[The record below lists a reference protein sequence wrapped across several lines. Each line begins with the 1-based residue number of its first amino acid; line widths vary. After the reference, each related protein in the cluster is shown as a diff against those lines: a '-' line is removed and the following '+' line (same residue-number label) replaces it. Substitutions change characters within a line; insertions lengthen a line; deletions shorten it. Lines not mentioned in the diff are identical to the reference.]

1 MIKLKKTLLLDVD
14 EVIVFS
20 GFLEAI
26 NDFLGTNYVIDEFSE
41 YYIDTVVIPSDRMD
55 EFNEFLRNRNLY
67 DYAPLLPNAIE
78 VIKKLNEVYDIY
90 ILSSCVN
97 FLDVDGSGRYF
108 ADKYNFLRK
117 TLPFID
123 PSHIILTSAK
133 HLFVADIQIDDR
145 INNFGPHVNLKI
157 LFPSYHNKEITDE
170 ELKEKG
176 IIRAGLDWRD
186 GWSKV
191 EEILLKRK

>member
-1 MIKLKKTLLLDVD
+1 MKQTLLLDVD

-41 YYIDTVVIPSDRMD
+41 YYIDSVVIPSDRMD

-133 HLFVADIQIDDR
+133 HLFVAGIQIDDR

-176 IIRAGLDWRD
+176 IIRAGYDWRD
-186 GWSKV
+186 GWSNV
-191 EEILLKRK
+191 EEILLKN

>member
-1 MIKLKKTLLLDVD
+1 MKKTLLLDVD

-41 YYIDTVVIPSDRMD
+41 YYIDSVVIPSNRMD
-55 EFNEFLRNRNLY
+55 EFNKFLRNRNLY

-78 VIKKLNEVYDIY
+78 VIKKLNQVYDIY

-133 HLFVADIQIDDR
+133 HLFVAGIQIDDR
-145 INNFGPHVNLKI
+145 IDNFGPHVNLKI

-176 IIRAGLDWRD
+176 IIRAGYDWRD
-186 GWSKV
+186 GWSNV
-191 EEILLKRK
+191 EEILLKN

>member
-1 MIKLKKTLLLDVD
+1 MKKTLLLDVD

-41 YYIDTVVIPSDRMD
+41 YYIDSVVIPSDRMD

-78 VIKKLNEVYDIY
+78 VIKKLNQVYDIY

-123 PSHIILTSAK
+123 PGHIILTSSK
-133 HLFVADIQIDDR
+133 HLFTADIQIDDR
-145 INNFGPHVNLKI
+145 IDNFGSHVNLKI

-176 IIRAGLDWRD
+176 VIRAGFDWRD
-186 GWSKV
+186 GWSNV
-191 EEILLKRK
+191 EELFLKPNNNL

>member
-1 MIKLKKTLLLDVD
+1 MKKTLLLDVD

-26 NDFLGTNYVIDEFSE
+26 NDFLRTNYVIDEFSE
-41 YYIDTVVIPSDRMD
+41 YYIDSVVIPSDRMD

-157 LFPSYHNKEITDE
+157 LFPSYHNTGITDE

-186 GWSKV
+186 GWSNV
-191 EEILLKRK
+191 EKILLKREK

>member
-1 MIKLKKTLLLDVD
+1 MKKTLLLDVD

-41 YYIDTVVIPSDRMD
+41 YYIDTVVIPSDRTD

-123 PSHIILTSAK
+123 PGHIILTSAK
-133 HLFVADIQIDDR
+133 HLFVADIQIDAR

-157 LFPSYHNKEITDE
+157 LFPSYHNKGITDE

-186 GWSKV
+186 GWSNV
-191 EEILLKRK
+191 EKILLKREK

>member
-1 MIKLKKTLLLDVD
+1 MKKTLLLDVD

-41 YYIDTVVIPSDRMD
+41 YYIDSVVIPSDRMD

-67 DYAPLLPNAIE
+67 YYAPLLPNAIE

-108 ADKYNFLRK
+108 ADKYNFFFLF
-117 TLPFID
+117 LLFID
-123 PSHIILTSAK
+123 PGYIILTSAK

-145 INNFGPHVNLKI
+145 INNFGPYVNLKI
-157 LFPSYHNKEITDE
+157 LFPSYHNKGITDE

-186 GWSKV
+186 GWSNV
-191 EEILLKRK
+191 EKILLTRK

>member
-1 MIKLKKTLLLDVD
+1 MKKTLLLDVD